1 MKRIILLFA
10 LIINLSANAQCWKM
24 ASYGS
29 GIKTDGTLWMWGDG
43 GRIGDGIN
51 AQSSTPIQIGTDTW
65 KTVESSYYFSV
76 AIKTNGTLWTWGSNS
91 GGHLGDGT
99 FVEWRGS
106 PTQIGSDTDWKSI
119 SSEEDGHTLALKT
132 DGSLWAW
139 GENGHGELGDGTQ
152 IDKNYPVRIGT
163 ENNWKIV
170 MAGTNYSLAIK
181 TDGSL
186 WAWGINSN
194 SALGLGTP
202 NSISLTPTQVGT
214 ATDWTAIQSG
224 SFYSSSTFAL
234 KTNGTLWAWGYNQ
247 NYDLGDGTTINR
259 HVPTQIGTD
268 SDWVSIGASCA
279 VKSNGS
285 VWGWGY
291 NGEGQTG
298 NGSTT
303 NVSVPTQ
310 IGTDTDWIAVY
321 HKSIKLKG
329 NGSLWISGH
338 NWDGSLGNGT
348 TTNSLVPVPVITTN
362 CPSITPIVANNDT
375 GTSLNGIAST
385 AVTNVLAN
393 DTYNSLPATTSNVN
407 LSFVSATH
415 AGITLT
421 ATGAVNVNATVPVGN
436 YTLIYQICD
445 AHSISNCTTATV
457 AITVN
462 PQTIDAVNDNFASTP
477 INFLVGGMTPS
488 IFTNDLLNTVAVNS
502 LEISATLINNGGIS
516 GASISSTGTIFVPP
530 GTAIG
535 NYALTYTICSVATPT
550 LCDTATVTLS
560 VSDQITTTPEIAFAI
575 RANNTVH
582 KSALQSNGKIIISG
596 AFTKYNNISSIGMA
610 RLNTDVTLDTS
621 FLDTGSVPAGRPP
634 YDFVVLPD
642 DKIIAVGYFTG
653 FNGGSNGNGIVKLNS
668 DGTVDNSFNVGG
680 SGIGANDIVRALAVQ
695 SDGKILLGGGFIHSY
710 NGVATQN
717 MIRLNAD
724 GSLDTTFHFPFTYS
738 KLTYSSINKITVMPN
753 GQILVAGHQGAT
765 WIERGIL
772 GERPRIFPGQP
783 HLFLLN
789 PDGSVD
795 YSFTPSS
802 VDATSYY
809 DTCSSCNFPIQNLLV
824 QPDGKIVVVGAFKN
838 YNSQEKSFIVRLK
851 DNGSIDDTFTVA
863 TTANRA
869 IKDVMIEPSGKLIIA
884 GEFDKY
890 SGNSLAKRIARLNTN
905 GTLDTSFSPAAGPTG
920 TYPRPVVFDLQRQ
933 TDGKIIVCG
942 SFTHYNGISATNITR
957 IITETPGGQARAG
970 QNNSIDESKLDLT
983 TTGTIK
989 VYPNPSQ
996 GIFTFDLSGIDQK
1009 FDKIEIYNTLGQ
1021 LIVQNTLSQKVT
1033 EIDLSRVES
1042 GTYFAKISNESNSIQ
1057 KVLIKK

>member
-10 LIINLSANAQCWKM
+10 LVLNLSTNAQCWKT

-29 GIKTDGTLWMWGDG
+29 GIKTDGTLWMWGHG
-43 GRIGDGIN
+43 GRIGDGTLN
-51 AQSSTPIQIGTDTW
+51 ASNVPIQIGTDTW
-65 KTVESSYYFSV
+65 KTVESGGYSTI
-76 AIKTNGTLWTWGSNS
+76 AIKTDGSLWAWGGNS
-91 GGHLGDGT
+91 AGHLGDGT
-99 FVEWRGS
+99 FIDRTFPV
-106 PTQIGSDTDWKSI
+106 QIGTDTDWQSI
-119 SSEEDGHTLALKT
+119 SSDISGHTLALKT

-139 GENGHGELGDGTQ
+139 GENTNGELGDGTRT
-152 IDKNYPVRIGT
+152 IKNYPLRIGT
-163 ENNWKIV
+163 ENNWKIA
-170 MAGTNYSLAIK
+170 MAGKRHSIAIK

-186 WAWGINSN
+186 WAWGQNYNGS
-194 SALGLGTP
+194 LGLGSSAY
-202 NSISLTPTQVGT
+202 NNVLTPTRVGT
-214 ATDWTAIQSG
+214 SNDWKTISRHFMYC
-224 SFYSSSTFAL
+224 SFAL
-234 KTNGTLWAWGYNQ
+234 KTNGTLWAWGHNITYN
-247 NYDLGDGTTINR
+247 LGDGTLTSRN
-259 HVPTQIGTD
+259 VPTQIGTD
-268 SDWVSIGASCA
+268 TDWVSIGASCG

-285 VWGWGY
+285 VWGWGQNY
-291 NGEGQTG
+291 EGELG
-298 NGSTT
+298 NGTT
-303 NVSVPTQ
+303 GHVSVPTQ
-310 IGTDTDWIAVY
+310 IGTDTDWVAVY
-321 HKSIKLKG
+321 NKSIKLKA
-329 NGSLWISGH
+329 NGTLWTSGY
-338 NWDGSLGNGT
+338 NVDGSLGTGT
-348 TTNSLVPVPVITTN
+348 TTNSLVPVPVLTTN
-362 CPSITPIVANNDT
+362 CSTTPIVAINDT
-375 GTSLNGIAST
+375 STSLNGIAST
-385 AVTNVLAN
+385 AVANVLAN

-407 LSFVSATH
+407 LSFISATH
-415 AGITLT
+415 AGITLDT
-421 ATGAVNVNATVPVGN
+421 STGAVNVNTTVPVGN

-445 AHSISNCTTATV
+445 PGNSLNCSTATV
-457 AITVN
+457 TITVN
-462 PQTIDAVNDNFASTP
+462 PQTIDAVNDNFSTP

-502 LEISATLINNGGIS
+502 SEISATLVNNGGIS

-535 NYALTYTICSVATPT
+535 NYTLTYTICSVATPA

-560 VSDQITTTPEIAFAI
+560 VSDQIITTPEIAFAI

-582 KSALQSNGKIIISG
+582 KAALQSNGKIIIAG
-596 AFTKYNNISSIGMA
+596 AFTKYNNISSVGLA

-634 YDFVVLPD
+634 YDFAVLPN

-668 DGTVDNSFNVGG
+668 DGTVDTSFNVGG

-710 NGVATQN
+710 NGVTTQN

-724 GSLDTTFHFPFTYS
+724 GSLDTTFRFPYTYQKS
-738 KLTYSSINKITVMPN
+738 TYSSINKITVLPN
-753 GQILVAGHQGAT
+753 GKILVAGHQGTT
-765 WIERGIL
+765 WIERNFF
-772 GERPRIFPGQP
+772 GERPRIYPGQP

-789 PDGSVD
+789 HDGSLD
-795 YSFTPSS
+795 TSFEPSYI
-802 VDATSYY
+802 DAASYY

-863 TTANRA
+863 TTSSRA
-869 IKDVMIEPSGKLIIA
+869 IKDVIMEPSGKLIIG

-890 SGNSLAKRIARLNTN
+890 SGNSIAKRLARLNTN
-905 GTLDTSFSPAAGPTG
+905 GTLDTTFSPASGPTG
-920 TYPRPVVFDLQRQ
+920 TYPRSSVHDLQRQ
-933 TDGKIIVCG
+933 ADGKIIVCG
-942 SFTHYNGISATNITR
+942 NFTHYNAISATNITR
-957 IITETPGGQARAG
+957 IITEVAGGQARLG
-970 QNNSIDESKLDLT
+970 QNNQIDNNALDIT

-989 VYPNPSQ
+989 IYPNPSQ
-996 GIFTFDLSGIDQK
+996 GIFTFDLSGLDQK

-1021 LIVQNTLSQKVT
+1021 LIFQNMLSQKVI